1 MIFHTKGWTITM
13 EQAQTELSWRERGRL
28 WLRLAIRFLL
38 IAAVVLGLRYLAPPL
53 LSLFMPFV
61 LALLLAWLLNPL
73 VRTLQKA
80 LGLSRGILSLLLI
93 LLVFGGV
100 GGVLAAFG
108 YSVFAEI
115 RSLVTNWQD
124 IWAGVQAAIEA
135 TGGFL
140 DSLLAHLPQEVEQ
153 TVNSALDSLTQWLQ
167 TALPNF
173 FTNAAERAGNF
184 AMSIPSFVVALV
196 VFIMGT
202 YFITADYPHLRFLVT
217 DHLSPAFRRF
227 LGHVKHAA
235 VGAFGGYVRAQ
246 IILSLGVLLIL
257 LAVLDFIPIIGA
269 GTVMVPWAVID
280 LFLGQ
285 FGHAVELMVIWG
297 IICVFRRVAEPK
309 AVGSQTGLS
318 PILSLVSIYVG
329 MQVAGVLGMILGPV
343 LCMVVIN
350 VCKTGLF
357 DGLTDDLRLAVDDTA
372 RFLRNRPVPRRPE
385 R

>member
-1 MIFHTKGWTITM
+1 M

-28 WLRLAIRFLL
+28 WLRLGIRFLL

-217 DHLSPAFRRF
+217 DHLSPAFRR
-227 LGHVKHAA
+227 
-235 VGAFGGYVRAQ
+235 
-246 IILSLGVLLIL
+246 S
-257 LAVLDFIPIIGA
+257 
-269 GTVMVPWAVID
+269 WATSST
-280 LFLGQ
+280 
-285 FGHAVELMVIWG
+285 
-297 IICVFRRVAEPK
+297 RR
-309 AVGSQTGLS
+309 
-318 PILSLVSIYVG
+318 
-329 MQVAGVLGMILGPV
+329 
-343 LCMVVIN
+343 
-350 VCKTGLF
+350 
-357 DGLTDDLRLAVDDTA
+357 
-372 RFLRNRPVPRRPE
+372 
-385 R
+385 